1 MEYSEGEIER
11 DTSLCESGDIKE
23 RIKLKRIERIRAKKK
38 EQRKMK
44 SEKWSGE
51 RGGGEGESLMPI
63 KRILTQS

>member
-1 MEYSEGEIER
+1 MEYSEGG
-11 DTSLCESGDIKE
+11 TPLYTCESGDIKE
-23 RIKLKRIERIRAKKK
+23 RIKLNRIERESERKK

-51 RGGGEGESLMPI
+51 SGGGEGESLMPI